1 MTFLENAGE
10 TISSTSSKIIDSLPK
25 IPSSIIENTKFG
37 LTIVTDIFW
46 FFVTFI
52 WTLVLLV
59 IAVKCRNTAA
69 YVIVIIIFLV
79 SIIWNIINLIENIN
93 SGSPKPNSGWIVV
106 LIPEAIMGL
115 FTYLYYREF
124 SYMNSI
130 INAQK
135 MKKRQYK

>member
-1 MTFLENAGE
+1 MTFLESAGE

-25 IPSSIIENTKFG
+25 IPSSIIENAKFG

-52 WTLVLLV
+52 WTLLLLV

-79 SIIWNIINLIENIN
+79 SIIWNMINLIENIN

-106 LIPEAIMGL
+106 LIPEVVMAL
-115 FTYLYYREF
+115 FTYSYYRNF

-130 INAQK
+130 INGERK
-135 MKKRQYK
+135 GKRHHK

>member
-1 MTFLENAGE
+1 MTFLESAGD
-10 TISSTSSKIIDSLPK
+10 TISSTSNKIISSLPQ
-25 IPSSIIENTKFG
+25 IPSTIIQDAKFG
-37 LTIVTDIFW
+37 FTIVTDIFW

-52 WTLVLLV
+52 WTLLLLV

-79 SIIWNIINLIENIN
+79 SIIWNMINLIENLN

-115 FTYLYYREF
+115 FTYLYYRQY

-135 MKKRQYK
+135 MKKRYHK